1 MSHRAWRG
9 LGLGVLLA
17 LPALWAGWQWQVLL
31 GSGWSSWLGANP
43 VEATIHWSGLWAM
56 RILIFT
62 LALSPLAPL
71 KPLAWLRGHRRLF
84 GLAAF
89 GYATAHLLLYVGL
102 DQGWAL
108 PAILRELIKRWYLTL
123 GISAWLILVPLA
135 VTSTRGWMIRLKKQ
149 WRILHWGVYPAAALA
164 VTHEA
169 LVGKVLSTEAAVSIS
184 IVVLLAALR
193 LYGAARRRLPVLKL
207 RAMRDARPATR

>member
-62 LALSPLAPL
+62 LALSPLAPETL
-71 KPLAWLRGHRRLF
+71 GVAARTQAAVRACGLWLRDGASSALCRARSGVGAAGDPARTYQALVSDPRDQRLAYP
-84 GLAAF
+84 GAA
-89 GYATAHLLLYVGL
+89 GRHVDARLDDPPQETVAHS
-102 DQGWAL
+102 AL
-108 PAILRELIKRWYLTL
+108 
-123 GISAWLILVPLA
+123 
-135 VTSTRGWMIRLKKQ
+135 
-149 WRILHWGVYPAAALA
+149 GVYPAAALA

-193 LYGAARRRLPVLKL
+193 LYGAARRRLPALKP